1 MESAGHLL
9 VADDEE
15 IFLLTTADLLR
26 QEGFT
31 VDCARNGAEARAL
44 LAQRSYDV
52 LISDIRMPG
61 NPGLELLKDIPEPSR
76 GLPVILVTGFPSM
89 ATALEAL
96 GSSVLGYLLKPLA
109 FQELLPLVQRGVGQ
123 RRLQTIARD
132 SAQRFQQWADEMKA
146 FGADAKAGAPNL
158 GTLPIH
164 GLMGMVL
171 GNLASSTMDLK
182 RLFEISLQMGQNPGL
197 CGIQDCPRLGLY
209 EETIREGVETLER
222 TKGAFKSKELGELR
236 KKFEALLVPPP
247 RDF

>member
-1 MESAGHLL
+1 MEAPGHLL
-9 VADDEE
+9 IADDEE
-15 IFLLTTADLLR
+15 IFLLSTADLLR

-31 VDCARNGAEARAL
+31 VDCATNAMEARVL

-61 NPGLELLKDIPEPSR
+61 NPGLELLKDIPEPST

-96 GSSVLGYLLKPLA
+96 GCSVLGYLLKPLD
-109 FQELLPLVQRGVGQ
+109 FQVLLPLVQRGVAL
-123 RRLQTIARD
+123 RRLQAIAQD
-132 SAQRFQQWADEMKA
+132 SAQRFQDWADQMKA
-146 FGADAKAGAPNL
+146 FRAEVQVGAPT
-158 GTLPIH
+158 GMPIH

-182 RLFEISLQMGQNPGL
+182 RLFELSLSMGQAPGQ
-197 CGIQDCPRLGLY
+197 CAVQDCPRLGAY
-209 EETIREGVETLER
+209 QETLREGVETLER

-236 KKFEALLVPPP
+236 KKFQSLLPPG
-247 RDF
+247 RTY

>member
-1 MESAGHLL
+1 METPGHLL
-9 VADDEE
+9 IADDEE
-15 IFLLTTADLLR
+15 IFLLSTADLLR

-31 VDCARNGAEARAL
+31 VDCASNATQARAL

-61 NPGLELLKDIPEPSR
+61 NPGLELLKDIPEPSA

-96 GSSVLGYLLKPLA
+96 GCSVLGYLLKPLD
-109 FQELLPLVQRGVGQ
+109 FQELVPLVQRGVAL
-123 RRLQTIARD
+123 RRLQTIAQA
-132 SAQRFQQWADEMKA
+132 SAERFQQWADEMKA
-146 FGADAKAGAPNL
+146 FRANVKASPDKL
-158 GTLPIH
+158 GSMPIH

-182 RLFEISLQMGQNPGL
+182 QLFEMSMKLGQTPGP
-197 CGIQDCPRLGLY
+197 CGVQDCPRLGSYLD
-209 EETIREGVETLER
+209 TLREGVETLER

-236 KKFEALLVPPP
+236 KKFQSLLPVSTQS
-247 RDF
+247 